1 MISEIV
7 IDSPITGKR
16 ETLTQAQFNSYMAQT
31 NGAVLEWVIDP
42 VLKHGTHDQKT
53 HGNWAGT
60 GHPVAHHE
68 NLKPTAETVSPDET
82 EAVRDYINSGYLFIN
97 GFLRKRDSM
106 GEADLKIQSE
116 KQGKKIELLDSVFA
130 KVPPSEEETI
140 VYRGLSGTIA
150 DQLKNSPVGSTFVD
164 KGFVST
170 SRMFE
175 IAQDFTTVG
184 NSSDKRAV
192 LSITVPAGT
201 KSLGVSRFF
210 KGDTR
215 AAVEL
220 ETILPRGL
228 KFEIT
233 SIEGNTIQAKVVP
246 NE

>member
-1 MISEIV
+1 M
-7 IDSPITGKR
+7 
-16 ETLTQAQFNSYMAQT
+16 N
-31 NGAVLEWVIDP
+31 LEKFQYSSSKGLSLIME
-42 VLKHGTHDQKT
+42 KHGTHDQKT

-68 NLKPTAETVSPDET
+68 TLKPTENTVSPDET

-97 GFLRKRDSM
+97 GFLRKRDLM
-106 GEADLKIQSE
+106 GEADLKIQTE
-116 KQGKKIELLDSVFA
+116 KQGKKIELLDSIFS
-130 KVPPSEEETI
+130 KVPPSMEETI
-140 VYRGLSGTIA
+140 VHRGLSGVIA

-170 SRMFE
+170 TRMFE
-175 IAQDFTTVG
+175 IAEHFTTMYPT
-184 NSSDKRAV
+184 NKRAV

-201 KSLGVSRFF
+201 KALGVSRFF
-210 KGDTR
+210 KGDPK
-215 AAVEL
+215 AALEL

-233 SIEGNTIQAKVVP
+233 SIEENVIQAKVVP

>member
-1 MISEIV
+1 MTNIV
-7 IDSPITGKR
+7 IDNPVTRQR

-31 NGAVLEWVIDP
+31 NGAVLEWIIDP
-42 VLKHGTHDQKT
+42 VLKHEEHDQKT
-53 HGNWAGT
+53 HGSWAGT
-60 GHPVAHHE
+60 GHPVAHHKH
-68 NLKPTAETVSPDET
+68 LKPTENTVSPDET
-82 EAVRDYINSGYLFIN
+82 EAVSDYINSGYLFIN

-130 KVPPSEEETI
+130 KVPPSEKETI

-170 SRMFE
+170 TRMFE
-175 IAQDFTTVG
+175 IAQHFTTMS
-184 NSSDKRAV
+184 NSGDKTAV

-210 KGDTR
+210 RGDPK
-215 AAVEL
+215 AASEL

-233 SIEGNTIQAKVVP
+233 SIEENTIQAKVVP